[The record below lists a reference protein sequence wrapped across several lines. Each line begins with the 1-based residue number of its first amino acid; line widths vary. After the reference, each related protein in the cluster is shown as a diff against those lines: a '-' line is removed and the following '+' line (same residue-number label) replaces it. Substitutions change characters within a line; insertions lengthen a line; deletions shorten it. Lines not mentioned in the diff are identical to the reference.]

1 MVHLYSYTLNDCV
14 IVLPRCWEQAT
25 KEGEDRVGGDQGSRV
40 VVDRF
45 PNFEVGVF
53 MFLKLLVS
61 NAR

>member
-1 MVHLYSYTLNDCV
+1 MIALLYFLDIAYC
-14 IVLPRCWEQAT
+14 EQAT
-25 KEGEDRVGGDQGSRV
+25 KEEEDRVGGDQGIRV

-45 PNFEVGVF
+45 SNSEVGVF